1 MVFGFFESAMPI
13 LGLLIGHR
21 LANSIGSSAPYVGGG
36 LLVSAGVYTI
46 VQARRAH
53 SNESRASSRL
63 GSLIAT
69 SAALSVDNL
78 IVGFAIGTYKVPIII
93 AAFVIA
99 AVSVAMSLLGLEIGH
114 RLGFVVERWSAEF
127 GGVVLIGVGFSI
139 AFGVL

>member
-1 MVFGFFESAMPI
+1 
-13 LGLLIGHR
+13 
-21 LANSIGSSAPYVGGG
+21 
-36 LLVSAGVYTI
+36 
-46 VQARRAH
+46 
-53 SNESRASSRL
+53 L

-69 SAALSVDNL
+69 GAALSVDNL
-78 IVGFAIGTYKVPIII
+78 IVGFAIGTYKVPIVI

-127 GGVVLIGVGFSI
+127 GGVVLIGVGISI